1 MRLEISTPS
10 GPALTE
16 LDRPR
21 GELRAVLVLT
31 HGAGG
36 GVETSDLMAVR
47 GAALKAGIA
56 VARVLQPYRVLGRR
70 SPPAPAVQDSAW
82 LAVVAALRARRG
94 LTATPLF
101 VGGRSNGARVACRTA
116 RASGATGV
124 IALAFPVHP
133 PGRPDA
139 SRLDELDGAG
149 VPVIVIQGER
159 DPFGRPAPGADR
171 EVVVIPGGDHSLK
184 RDPAAVAAAA
194 VGFVTSLIGHAR
206 VGP

>member
-1 MRLEISTPS
+1 
-10 GPALTE
+10 
-16 LDRPR
+16 
-21 GELRAVLVLT
+21 
-31 HGAGG
+31 
-36 GVETSDLMAVR
+36 MAVR

-82 LAVVAALRARRG
+82 LAVVAALRARRE

-159 DPFGRPAPGADR
+159 DPFGRPAPGPDR
-171 EVVVIPGGDHSLK
+171 EVVVIPAGDHSLK
-184 RDPAAVAAAA
+184 RDPAALAAAA